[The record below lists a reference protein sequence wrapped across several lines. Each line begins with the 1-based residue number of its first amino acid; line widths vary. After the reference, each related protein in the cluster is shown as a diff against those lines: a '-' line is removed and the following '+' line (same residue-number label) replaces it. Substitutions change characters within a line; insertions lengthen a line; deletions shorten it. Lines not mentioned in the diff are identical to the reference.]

1 MEEKY
6 GKKYSTLRLSGMI
19 HLPFVMLT
27 ILFGVAFVA
36 LLVTTMKGTQ
46 NLMAVAIIAGIAF
59 VVFLVILLRQIIS
72 LRMDIYESTLVQQNM
87 FGQKIIR
94 AEDLR
99 AILWQFPGVNPMNPR
114 AARVNNTSA
123 EFIFKDGS
131 KTLKIQ
137 DSYYQD
143 MEKQISAFQ
152 TRNNVPKDLEV
163 QKKGGHRYDD
173 I

>member
-1 MEEKY
+1 MEDNY
-6 GKKYSTLRLSGMI
+6 GKKYSSLRLSGMI

-27 ILFGVAFVA
+27 ILFAVVFVA
-36 LLVTTMKGTQ
+36 VLVTTLRGGR
-46 NLMAVAIIAGIAF
+46 NLMAVAVVAGIAF
-59 VVFLVILLRQIIS
+59 VVFLTVLLRQIIS
-72 LRMDIYESTLVQQNM
+72 LRMDVYESCLVQQNM
-87 FGQKIIR
+87 FGKRVIR
-94 AEDLR
+94 ADEIR
-99 AILWQFPGVNPMNPR
+99 AIIWQFPGVNPMNPR

-131 KTLKIQ
+131 KTMKIQ

-152 TRNNVPKDLEV
+152 TRNNIPKDLEV